1 MSAPDVARN
10 LEQDRSD
17 AKALDATM
25 TPEYFVDGRPL
36 PDFGLAQLQALVRDA
51 VQSAYR

>member
-1 MSAPDVARN
+1 
-10 LEQDRSD
+10 
-17 AKALDATM
+17 M
-25 TPEYFVDGRPL
+25 TPEYFVNGRPL